1 MKLLFLL
8 VFFTYFALSGYTI
21 TNLTDGTIEASDRIV
36 YADYVVFIVAFLTVL
51 KLRVVRVSS
60 ADLVFLAY
68 LAVSLIGVFGSRN
81 PDAGVVELL
90 ILFFTWA
97 TSVLLF
103 HFFVNSPSLA
113 LSDVITTFLFSSTV
127 LAILGLIKFF
137 YWREM
142 FGTPS
147 YGGVVGT
154 FRNTGQSGAYFGVAL
169 AIFIPAIFSGLI
181 RRSYLNIA
189 CIGTLI
195 VAIMLTFKRASLIGL
210 FIGILIFAVK
220 LALSGS
226 AKDRK
231 TAIFFL
237 AALIVV
243 SPLLYL
249 TFQYSIENVE
259 MVQGRFNRKF
269 NENSVEDF
277 SEGFFADNLN
287 ATLTAI
293 GDHPFLGAGLGNIIG
308 QYTAKYE
315 IHSTYLSV
323 LANTGLLGFSLYAI
337 FMAMLVIGTYR
348 DGGKNTVE
356 ERFLS
361 YIFPF
366 ILGLGVSWTYTYHLR
381 KREFWILFFIVAAC
395 RYVVN
400 QNRRTKNSSL
410 PVKRYRTNFN
420 RTTDQLRE
428 YIAPQG

>member
-1 MKLLFLL
+1 MKLLFIF

-21 TNLTDGTIEASDRIV
+21 ANLTDGTIEASDRIV
-36 YADYVVFIVAFLTVL
+36 YADYVVFIIAFLTVL
-51 KLRVVRVSS
+51 KLRIIRFSS
-60 ADLVFLAY
+60 ADLIFLAY
-68 LAVSLIGVFGSRN
+68 LTVSLVGVFGSRN

-103 HFFVNSPSLA
+103 HFFINSPSIA
-113 LSDVITTFLFSSTV
+113 LSDVITTFVYSSTV
-127 LAILGLIKFF
+127 LAVLGLIKFF

-154 FRNTGQSGAYFGVAL
+154 FRNTGQSGAYFGIAL

-181 RRSYLNIA
+181 KRSYLNMVCIA
-189 CIGTLI
+189 TVT

-210 FIGILIFAVK
+210 FIGILVLAVK
-220 LALSGS
+220 LVVSGS

-231 TAIFFL
+231 TALFFL
-237 AALIVV
+237 AAIVV
-243 SPLLYL
+243 ASPLLYL
-249 TFQYSIENVE
+249 TFQYSIDNVE

-277 SEGFFADNLN
+277 SEGFLADNLD
-287 ATLTAI
+287 AALAAI
-293 GDHPFLGAGLGNIIG
+293 SDHPFLGAGLGNIIG
-308 QYTAKYE
+308 QYTSKYE

-323 LANTGLLGFSLYAI
+323 LANTGLLGFALYAI
-337 FMAMLVIGTYR
+337 FMGLFVVGTYR

-381 KREFWILFFIVAAC
+381 KREFWILFFIIAAC

-400 QNRRTKNSSL
+400 QNRRTKNSPL
-410 PVKRYRTNFN
+410 PAKKYRTNFN
-420 RTTDQLRE
+420 RTTGQLRG
-428 YIAPQG
+428 YVAPRG